1 MITNFSSIF
10 FPDLK
15 VICKNDYDCNG
26 ISLHKAILASCSK
39 FLSSILL
46 DGRDETTV
54 FLPEV
59 DKEDFH
65 NLVRNL
71 YGEKGTKRPSQ
82 ELLTLLQISELPEI
96 GKDSAPT
103 TLTTKVIL
111 GPTRNLREIRETLLT
126 TCKSP
131 VFKNNYSYIL
141 V

>member
-54 FLPEV
+54 FLPEI
-59 DKEDFH
+59 DKEDFCR
-65 NLVRNL
+65 LVKNL
-71 YGEKGTKRPSQ
+71 YGEKSTKKPSQ

-96 GKDSAPT
+96 SEDSGST
-103 TLTTKVIL
+103 M
-111 GPTRNLREIRETLLT
+111 LT
-126 TCKSP
+126 TCRS
-131 VFKNNYSYIL
+131 
-141 V
+141 